1 MTPKDVQ
8 AEILRLFHTEK
19 WRPGSIASALGVHYV
34 TVKRVLEKEGI
45 PPAKIQRRSKL
56 DPFLPFIRQ
65 TLERFPKVTAARLYD
80 MACERGYEGKPSQF
94 RAVVATLRPR
104 RPREAFLRLRTAPAD
119 QGQVDWGHF
128 GKIKIGNAER
138 PLMAFV
144 LVLSYSRAIFLRF
157 FPGAEMSYF
166 LEGHQQAFNRWQGC
180 PRNLLYDNLKS
191 VVVSRPTS
199 SVVEFNEDFAS
210 FAAHYRFRA
219 IPVGIRRGNEK
230 GRVERAIRYVRT
242 NFFAARH
249 FDDLDDLN
257 GQADRWA
264 TQNAMERP
272 WPDDR
277 NRTVREAYEEEQPLL
292 LDLRETPF
300 PCAHRHETRVRK
312 TPHVRFDRN
321 DYSVPHQY
329 VGQRV
334 TIHADMKQVKISLEG
349 HLIAQ
354 HARSFDSQQ
363 TIETIE
369 HSDRLVESK
378 RRASKDRRTTKLFRL
393 VANAEA
399 FLKEA
404 MARGYSAGQVTKELN
419 LLLQSYGGRDVESA
433 IQESLERGVSNVHAV
448 RHVLEKNRL
457 DSGED
462 PPLPLSLPD
471 DSRLK
476 DLTVIPHSLKNY
488 DKLAEG
494 GEHE

>member
-1 MTPKDVQ
+1 M
-8 AEILRLFHTEK
+8 
-19 WRPGSIASALGVHYV
+19 
-34 TVKRVLEKEGI
+34 
-45 PPAKIQRRSKL
+45 
-56 DPFLPFIRQ
+56 
-65 TLERFPKVTAARLYD
+65 
-80 MACERGYEGKPSQF
+80 
-94 RAVVATLRPR
+94 
-104 RPREAFLRLRTAPAD
+104 
-119 QGQVDWGHF
+119 
-128 GKIKIGNAER
+128 
-138 PLMAFV
+138 
-144 LVLSYSRAIFLRF
+144 
-157 FPGAEMSYF
+157 
-166 LEGHQQAFNRWQGC
+166 
-180 PRNLLYDNLKS
+180 
-191 VVVSRPTS
+191 
-199 SVVEFNEDFAS
+199 
-210 FAAHYRFRA
+210 
-219 IPVGIRRGNEK
+219 
-230 GRVERAIRYVRT
+230 
-242 NFFAARH
+242 
-249 FDDLDDLN
+249 
-257 GQADRWA
+257 
-264 TQNAMERP
+264 
-272 WPDDR
+272 
-277 NRTVREAYEEEQPLL
+277 L